1 MSGGTTRHADLVRAI
16 DSWGHGAAIAV
27 GRLDAGPRIT
37 WVNPSLLALLGEP
50 ADRLIGA
57 DLTQLPG
64 LPLPRRRTLP
74 CLARDGSW
82 SGVLADLG
90 PGADRAIEVEVE
102 MHDEEDGEPCYL
114 LTARDITAR
123 RRAELQLERLAH
135 HDALT
140 GLPNRKLLQDR
151 LGLALARAR
160 RYREALAVLFLDLDD
175 FKVINDSLGHES
187 GDQTLK
193 IVAERLTR
201 LVRASDTVARL
212 GGDEFVLLLPG
223 IGELAHAER
232 LAERILTVVAEVIN
246 VQGHE
251 IFITP
256 SIGLAMWPDHGDTA
270 SQLLHH
276 ADEAM
281 YQAKAQGK
289 AGWVRWSPE
298 IRRSQPEREALVTAL
313 TGALDRGELH
323 LDGQPMVDALSKRRV
338 GVEVALRWTHPTLGR
353 VSPAQFLPLL
363 ANAELAD
370 RVWPWMLHT
379 ALDTVEGV
387 QVCIDVSSAWLQRGD
402 LVETVEQ
409 ACAQAG
415 RAASDLR
422 LEVRE
427 HDLLHLHE
435 AGATSLARLREIG
448 VQIFVD
454 QYGTSHLSLP
464 RLRSLPLDGLKL
476 DGSLARHH
484 VHDQALLN
492 GLVTLC
498 NSLELDVHA
507 DGVRDERTATLLT
520 ALGVHVQQGAR
531 WGMPTPL
538 TNLLH
543 ASGS

>member
-1 MSGGTTRHADLVRAI
+1 MYDRAPRDADLVRAMEG
-16 DSWGHGAAIAV
+16 WRHGAALAV
-27 GRLDAGPRIT
+27 GRLDDGPRVT
-37 WVNPSLLALLGEP
+37 WVNPALVTLLGEP
-50 ADRLIGA
+50 KDELIGA
-57 DLTQLPG
+57 DLTQMPG

-74 CLARDGSW
+74 RLARDGVW
-82 SGVLADLG
+82 SGVLSHLG
-90 PGADRAIEVEVE
+90 AAADRAIEVELE
-102 MHDEEDGEPCYL
+102 IHDEGGEEPCYL
-114 LTARDITAR
+114 LIARDVTARQ
-123 RRAELQLERLAH
+123 RAERQLERLAH

-140 GLPNRKLLQDR
+140 GLPNRKLLLDR
-151 LGLALARAR
+151 LELALARAR
-160 RYREALAVLFLDLDD
+160 RYREALAVLFLDLDG
-175 FKVINDSLGHES
+175 FKQINDTLGHES

-193 IVAERLTR
+193 VVAERLTR

-232 LAERILTVVAEVIN
+232 LAERILAVIADVIN

-251 IFITP
+251 IFVTP
-256 SIGLAMWPDHGDTA
+256 SIGLAMWPDHGQTA

-298 IRRSQPEREALVTAL
+298 IRSSKPEREALVAAL

-323 LDGQPMVDALSKRRV
+323 LDGAPIVDARSGRRV
-338 GVEVALRWTHPTLGR
+338 AIEVALRWTHPTLGR
-353 VSPAQFLPLL
+353 ISPAQFLPLL
-363 ANAELAD
+363 AEAELAD
-370 RVWPWMLHT
+370 RVWPWMLRT
-379 ALDTVEGV
+379 AFDTLEGV
-387 QVCIDVSSAWLQRGD
+387 PICIDVSSTWLQRSD
-402 LVETVEQ
+402 LVEAIEH
-409 ACAQAG
+409 ACSVSG
-415 RAASDLR
+415 RAARDLR

-427 HDLLHLHE
+427 HDLLHLPE
-435 AGATSLARLREIG
+435 AGASSLARLRELG

-484 VHDQALLN
+484 AHDEALLH

-498 NSLELDVHA
+498 NSLELEVHA
-507 DGVRDERTATLLT
+507 DGVLDERTATLL
-520 ALGVHVQQGAR
+520 AELGVGTQQGAR

-538 TNLLH
+538 IGRLQ
-543 ASGS
+543 AAES